1 MTIRFLYRALCRAPC
16 RAPHLSLPV
25 LLALLCLLAM
35 PALGWAQSRVDERH
49 ALADGGRIEV
59 ENVAGSVRVRG
70 WDRDEVAITGTLG
83 RNLRL
88 EVDASRN
95 RVHVKVAQPRSG
107 QGAAAELELRVPRG
121 AELQLTTVS
130 ATVEIADVD
139 LRRLQVR
146 SVSGRV
152 DAAGRAQE
160 ASLSTVSGAI
170 DARLE
175 TPRLALDTVS
185 GRVRAGGGIT
195 GEVGAKTV
203 SGSIVLDL
211 ERVERL
217 RAETVSGSLE
227 ASTRA
232 LAPGGRVAMESVSGR
247 AVLALPANASA
258 RLDIQSFSGGIQSD
272 AGEVERPRY
281 GPGRSVRTQLGGGDG
296 DVSIKS
302 HSGSVRL
309 TLGR

>member
-1 MTIRFLYRALCRAPC
+1 
-16 RAPHLSLPV
+16 
-25 LLALLCLLAM
+25 M

-49 ALADGGRIEV
+49 PLASGGRIEV

-70 WDRDEVAITGTLG
+70 WDRDEVAITGSLG
-83 RNLRL
+83 RDLEL

-95 RVHVKVAQPRSG
+95 RIHVKVAQPRSG
-107 QGAAAELELRVPRG
+107 RGAPAEIELRVPKG
-121 AELQLTTVS
+121 AELQVTTVS
-130 ATVEIADVD
+130 ASIEMADAD
-139 LRRLQVR
+139 LRRLQAR
-146 SVSGRV
+146 SVSGRL
-152 DAAGRAQE
+152 DASGRAQE

-170 DARLE
+170 ESRL
-175 TPRLALDTVS
+175 TTGRLSVDTVS

-195 GEVGAKTV
+195 GEIEAKTV
-203 SGSIVLDL
+203 SGSIALEL

-227 ASTRA
+227 VGARA

-247 AVLALPANASA
+247 AALTLPANASA

-281 GPGRSVRTQLGGGDG
+281 GPGRSVRTQLGSGNG

-309 TLGR
+309 SLGR